1 MLLFACAM
9 AAEPAVTE
17 VAVGFA
23 ANGEAVFQDGLKR
36 VYEDIGGSLGGEL
49 LVSARTRGPVEITL
63 EGGYR
68 ELEGTRAGGT
78 AATSLWY
85 APVSALVSARYDAG
99 QVALLLG
106 AGPSWVLYGESA
118 GEVLDTERSD
128 SGARPGVLFEA
139 SGRWH
144 TDWVRPTLHHPDQ
157 GPRGLDVFLSLGY
170 RYSDVNDAARE
181 ANTCMEAPCGIDM
194 SAARVSAGLALRL

>member
-9 AAEPAVTE
+9 AAEPAITE
-17 VAVGFA
+17 VAVGLA
-23 ANGEAVFQDGLKR
+23 ASGEAVFQDGLKR

-49 LVSARTRGPVEITL
+49 VVSARTRWPVEVTF
-63 EGGYR
+63 EGGFR
-68 ELEGTRAGGT
+68 ELEGIRAGGT
-78 AATSLWY
+78 AGTALWY
-85 APVSALVSARYDAG
+85 APVSALLSARYDAG
-99 QVALLLG
+99 QVALLAG
-106 AGPSWVLYGESA
+106 AGPSWVLYGEST
-118 GEVLDTERSD
+118 GEVIDTDRSD

-157 GPRGLDVFLSLGY
+157 GPRGVDVFVSLGY

>member
-1 MLLFACAM
+1 MLIFASAL

-17 VAVGFA
+17 VAVGLA

-36 VYEDIGGSLGGEL
+36 VYEDIGGSVGGEIM
-49 LVSARTRGPVEITL
+49 VSARTRWPVEFSL
-63 EGGYR
+63 EGGFR
-68 ELEGTRAGGT
+68 ELAGTREGGT
-78 AATSLWY
+78 AATALWY

-99 QVALLLG
+99 QIALLAG

-144 TDWVRPTLHHPDQ
+144 TDWIRPTLHHPEE
-157 GPRGLDVFLSLGY
+157 GPRGLDVFVAFGY

-181 ANTCMEAPCGIDM
+181 ANTCMEAPCGIDL